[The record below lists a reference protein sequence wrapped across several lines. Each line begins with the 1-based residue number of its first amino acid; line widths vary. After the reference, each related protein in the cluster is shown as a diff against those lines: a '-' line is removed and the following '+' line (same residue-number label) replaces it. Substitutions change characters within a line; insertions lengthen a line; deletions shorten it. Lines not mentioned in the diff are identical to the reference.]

1 MSWLAGAGRPG
12 HPAPASRGGPRSF
25 QGPARP
31 RGHGSFWELKALV
44 PPRDTQQPV
53 PVRECVLS
61 PSTAGLSTAGPSPGP
76 CRVPGRQTTARVH
89 PHPPALPQDHAMT
102 SQPGGHW
109 TAIAATTHS
118 CREGEAF
125 LTHKKRNS
133 HKASLQPYNKN
144 TQHTAATP
152 YLKSPHTQGR
162 ADVDK
167 TPTMHTARAG

>member
-1 MSWLAGAGRPG
+1 MLLVNKLGSRAPLLSTSRAGRVLAGRSREAGSPS
-12 HPAPASRGGPRSF
+12 ACFSGGPEVL
-25 QGPARP
+25 PRP
-31 RGHGSFWELKALV
+31 SQAPGTWLILGTEGAC

-125 LTHKKRNS
+125 
-133 HKASLQPYNKN
+133 
-144 TQHTAATP
+144 
-152 YLKSPHTQGR
+152 
-162 ADVDK
+162 
-167 TPTMHTARAG
+167 